1 MLETRSL
8 PGKLRLHGALS
19 LLLALTLALSI
30 FLLAGSGTASAANQS
45 YTVQNGDN
53 LTGIAARFGLSVAA
67 LANANGL
74 ANVNNIY
81 AGQVLIIPQASGPNS
96 NNSPAPA
103 STGEGAYIVQAGD
116 TLSGIALQFGVS
128 LSDLA
133 SANKI
138 SVMSYVY
145 IGQTLRIPGQSA
157 APTPT
162 PAATPTPAK
171 APTTTAP
178 AQGNASGPVQNSVSG
193 SVYTVQP
200 GDSLSG
206 IAARFS
212 TTVAALQQANSIA
225 NPNSIFVGQKLVIP
239 PVGQTGA
246 VAPVVSAPN
255 PVQPAASASTSGKWI
270 DVNLSQ
276 QRLVA
281 YEGSKAVFSSL
292 VSTGVARHPTVTG
305 TFNIYLKYTSQAMTG
320 GTGAEYYYLPGVP
333 YVMYF
338 YESYAIHGTY
348 WHNNFGHVM
357 SHGCVNMPTDAAK
370 FMFNWAPM
378 GTPVTVHY

>member
-157 APTPT
+157 APTPA
-162 PAATPTPAK
+162 PAATPTK
-171 APTTTAP
+171 APVATAP
-178 AQGNASGPVQNSVSG
+178 AQSNASGT
-193 SVYTVQP
+193 VYTVQS
-200 GDSLSG
+200 GDTLTA
-206 IAARFS
+206 IAVRFG
-212 TTVAALQQANSIA
+212 TTVAALQQANNIGD
-225 NPNSIFVGQKLVIP
+225 PNSLFVGQKLVIASAGQGGGAP
-239 PVGQTGA
+239 PAATT
-246 VAPVVSAPN
+246 PAPN
-255 PVQPAASASTSGKWI
+255 PPASSANTSGKWI